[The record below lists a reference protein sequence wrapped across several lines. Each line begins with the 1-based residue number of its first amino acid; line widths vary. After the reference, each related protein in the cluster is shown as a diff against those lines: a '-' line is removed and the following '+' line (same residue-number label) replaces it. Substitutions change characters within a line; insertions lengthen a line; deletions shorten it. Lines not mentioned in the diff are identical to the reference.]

1 MFNRNN
7 TALIALF
14 IFTVISFQTLSHAQL
29 NSVTAG
35 STSDLGNNCYQTP
48 PDLQIQSGGVWYD
61 NPIYLD
67 EDFTIYYQNSF
78 GIKDRNGADGI
89 DHNIKIVWI
98 ANIETLEVYF
108 DCELRISVTKDM
120 KTDIFDG
127 DGSVFFGFVGSTE
140 GLSNL
145 HQVCFNSISFV
156 ENLNL
161 VDTTIYL
168 GESAPLDATIPS
180 RNIYSWNQTMGVN
193 NANPTLAPTVTTTF
207 TVSSTDIC
215 GDVTTEYVLITV
227 NPAITPTFTTIN
239 PICEGDILL
248 NLPTIS
254 NNGFRGT

>member
-29 NSVTAG
+29 NTVTAG
-35 STSDLGNNCYQTP
+35 SASDLGGNCYQITP
-48 PDLQIQSGGVWYD
+48 DQIYKAGGVWYD
-61 NPIYLD
+61 NP
-67 EDFTIYYQNSF
+67 
-78 GIKDRNGADGI
+78 
-89 DHNIKIVWI
+89 
-98 ANIETLEVYF
+98 
-108 DCELRISVTKDM
+108 
-120 KTDIFDG
+120 
-127 DGSVFFGFVGSTE
+127 
-140 GLSNL
+140 
-145 HQVCFNSISFV
+145 
-156 ENLNL
+156 
-161 VDTTIYL
+161 
-168 GESAPLDATIPS
+168 
-180 RNIYSWNQTMGVN
+180 N

-207 TVSSTDIC
+207 TVSITDIC